1 LQALIDCV
9 LQIRGSAFHD
19 ELFTTV
25 QGNDNSASLILASA
39 RAVLIGQTNLHATD
53 RPGKPSKCK
62 VQATMNVF
70 GCGLFAVHLSGNNLN
85 THRISPLCC
94 NFHSFR

>member
-9 LQIRGSAFHD
+9 LHIRGSAFQD

-25 QGNDNSASLILASA
+25 QGNDDSTSLVLASA
-39 RAVLIGQTNLHATD
+39 RAVLIGQTNLHTAN

-62 VQATMNVF
+62 VQATTDIF
-70 GCGLFAVHLSGNNLN
+70 GCGLFAVDLSGNNLN
-85 THRISPLCC
+85 THRITPLCC
-94 NFHSFR
+94 NFQSFP